1 MFGDRRNWLIGGAL
15 VMVIGAVGWSIFGPA
30 AATPSARGPRG
41 VAARP
46 AGSEAPLPAAESVR
60 LAALEQPRD
69 EPSAVTRNPFEFGRR
84 AVDPP
89 PPTGEAMPTSTL
101 KPDNPP
107 SPPPVAGPPPLPPIP
122 LKFIGVV
129 ETSDGTM
136 LAVLVPRQGNTSS
149 PMHGR
154 EGDIIDGRYRIV
166 KIGNESI
173 EMTYV
178 DGRGRQTIRL
188 TGQ

>member
-1 MFGDRRNWLIGGAL
+1 MLRDRRNWLIGGAL
-15 VMVIGAVGWSIFGPA
+15 VMVLGAVGWSLFGPA
-30 AATPSARGPRG
+30 AATPSARGTRG
-41 VAARP
+41 AAARP

-69 EPSAVTRNPFEFGRR
+69 EPSTTSRNPFEFGRR
-84 AVDPP
+84 PVDPP
-89 PPTGEAMPTSTL
+89 KATGDATPTLTL
-101 KPDNPP
+101 TPADTP
-107 SPPPVAGPPPLPPIP
+107 PPPVAGPPPLPPIP

-136 LAVLVPRQGNTSS
+136 LAVLVPRQGSTSS